1 MLIPSKDVKYEKTKY
16 KYTKYFGKEYS
27 TVDIIAYILY
37 ELYSVYN
44 VRHTVIIVHCTVC
57 IVPI

>member
-16 KYTKYFGKEYS
+16 KYTKYFGQEYS

-37 ELYSVYN
+37 NILPIYIYMDA
-44 VRHTVIIVHCTVC
+44 C
-57 IVPI
+57 IV